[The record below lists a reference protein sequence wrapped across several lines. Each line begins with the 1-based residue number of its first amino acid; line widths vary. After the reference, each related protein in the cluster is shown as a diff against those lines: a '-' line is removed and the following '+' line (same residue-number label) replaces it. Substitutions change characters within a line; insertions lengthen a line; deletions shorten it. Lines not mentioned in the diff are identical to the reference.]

1 MRSINAWKRRPGCC
15 LAVLQSRRRN
25 WRTLSGDSRP
35 PGWLEPVLPVMPSR
49 VLARPTLPPQ
59 GPFAPLAL
67 FVASLVTTTVPSDS
81 RCAALGFADGLYE
94 PRCPDPGCAD
104 GPLVFRSTPCPRAAL
119 HTPPSPG
126 AGTSPDW
133 SAPGIVFAAT

>member
-1 MRSINAWKRRPGCC
+1 
-15 LAVLQSRRRN
+15 
-25 WRTLSGDSRP
+25 
-35 PGWLEPVLPVMPSR
+35 MPSH

-81 RCAALGFADGLYE
+81 RCATLAFAVGLYE

-104 GPLVFRSTPCPRAAL
+104 GPLVLRSSPCPRAAL
-119 HTPPSPG
+119 RTPPSSR
-126 AGTSPDW
+126 ARASPDW
-133 SAPGIVFAAT
+133 DTRDVVFAAT